1 MVQQKKKVQQKKRF
15 KTNGFKKNGSKKLA
29 QKKRSNKNG
38 SWVPLG
44 TRFMYPEAAW
54 ASWERLGSYFAV
66 WERVLGASQVI
77 WGAS

>member
-1 MVQQKKKVQQKKRF
+1 M
-15 KTNGFKKNGSKKLA
+15 KNAPKSDLGGLERVLGA
-29 QKKRSNKNG
+29 